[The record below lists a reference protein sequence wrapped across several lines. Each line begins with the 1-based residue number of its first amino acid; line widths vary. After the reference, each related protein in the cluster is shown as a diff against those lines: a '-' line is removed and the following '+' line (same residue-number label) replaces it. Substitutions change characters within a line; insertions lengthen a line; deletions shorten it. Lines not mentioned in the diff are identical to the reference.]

1 MTRWREVSDEKPWP
15 EWRTPSPGTSSQA
28 DPGCTQSQR
37 GDRSVGQAVAQYQV
51 HYEGEGEPVD
61 LGGVTVRL
69 RLYRDGEPL
78 LRVNVSIGHH
88 DVVGLPS
95 GVDEDDQRF
104 LAAMAS
110 QGGRE
115 LAERVRRGQWPAS
128 TSSEAPNIH
137 LLVGRITEQL
147 ADPAGLPDLDAEPPL
162 VHEFED

>member
-1 MTRWREVSDEKPWP
+1 
-15 EWRTPSPGTSSQA
+15 
-28 DPGCTQSQR
+28 
-37 GDRSVGQAVAQYQV
+37 VAQYQV

-78 LRVNVSIGHH
+78 FRVNVSIGHL

-95 GVDEDDQRF
+95 GVDEDDPRF

-110 QGGRE
+110 HGGEE
-115 LAERVRRGQWPAS
+115 LAERVLRGQWPAVR
-128 TSSEAPNIH
+128 SSGAPNID
-137 LLVGRITEQL
+137 LYVGRITERL
-147 ADPAGLPDLDAEPPL
+147 ADPAGLPDLEAEPPV